1 MQDKCFWYSRIFLR
15 LHGIQCLRKTS
26 RRCLW
31 LVLHRIYQ
39 IQCRRTVMALQK
51 EVVSLFLPPVF
62 FYCACLYSYKLFVYA
77 LPGLLEGAKRAP
89 TPDHLDD
96 LYDLDLY
103 TAEETKSL
111 TDQVSDGKS
120 VKSSQSSDGQNDACG
135 TDLWTDEMGLSSD
148 LEEEAQL
155 SLAIQYSMESSNCLL
170 KDDEEQLKKALELSK
185 QLIQDEQT
193 SSITDKTPLLEQQ
206 KKKNVDISLEDSI
219 KAANIVELSVFAGY
233 SCDLIRVDIAFGKK
247 VSQRQVEEKL
257 EHRNIR
263 QMTDYHHKCLDM
275 IKRKHAVEIQIQG
288 TIVAVSGFKD
298 YVTSAMCDVKLLVEK
313 ISNSVSDKEIL
324 KTVHWVRHD
333 PASSDTVPYSDDASV
348 FIENAWRL
356 KLKKVDILL
365 DNQPHIINFDKM
377 QEYNMASGKSVK
389 ISRKLNEL
397 GDVTQDVPGKWKFL
411 ELLDSLW
418 SH

>member
-1 MQDKCFWYSRIFLR
+1 M
-15 LHGIQCLRKTS
+15 
-26 RRCLW
+26 
-31 LVLHRIYQ
+31 
-39 IQCRRTVMALQK
+39 
-51 EVVSLFLPPVF
+51 
-62 FYCACLYSYKLFVYA
+62 
-77 LPGLLEGAKRAP
+77 
-89 TPDHLDD
+89 
-96 LYDLDLY
+96 DLY
-103 TAEETKSL
+103 TAEPKSP
-111 TDQVSDGKS
+111 TDQVSDVKS
-120 VKSSQSSDGQNDACG
+120 VKSCQSSATSG
-135 TDLWTDEMGLSSD
+135 TGLWTDEMVLSSD

-155 SLAIQYSMESSNCLL
+155 SLAIQYSMESNNCLL
-170 KDDEEQLKKALELSK
+170 KEDEEQLQKALELSK
-185 QLIQDEQT
+185 QLIQDERT

-206 KKKNVDISLEDSI
+206 KKKKIGISLEDSI

-257 EHRNIR
+257 EHRNVR
-263 QMTDYHHKCLDM
+263 QMSEYHHRCLDM

-365 DNQPHIINFDKM
+365 NNHPHIISFDKM

-389 ISRKLNEL
+389 ISRKLKEL
-397 GDVTQDVPGKWKFL
+397 GDVTQDVPGKWRFI

-418 SH
+418 SHETDRLWQKSKL